1 VTITITHP
9 GARLLVPALDTLAD
23 VVAGDWTSAARL
35 CAARLQDPSACARDL
50 DVAAVRAGVTRT
62 PRQPYRYRVHHRMLV
77 VDECPALLSAALD
90 LQVKLWMGQWDALEQ
105 VTPASRTPM
114 HGWRPHELLEARIR
128 HQRHDTWSGRPY
140 ACQSLFLAPPTARL
154 AHHVLTQLD
163 GGTLHH
169 RYELPAGPA
178 AVHVG

>member
-1 VTITITHP
+1 
-9 GARLLVPALDTLAD
+9 
-23 VVAGDWTSAARL
+23 
-35 CAARLQDPSACARDL
+35 
-50 DVAAVRAGVTRT
+50 
-62 PRQPYRYRVHHRMLV
+62 
-77 VDECPALLSAALD
+77 
-90 LQVKLWMGQWDALEQ
+90 
-105 VTPASRTPM
+105 M

-154 AHHVLTQLD
+154 AHHVLTKLD